1 MLVCKECVGF
11 MQCEFPFS
19 DRSLNPSPIGFVGL
33 LRGQG
38 SLGELESVH
47 QDKNL
52 QDWDM
57 EPSCTETANKP
68 EKKKKKQGRPIL

>member
-1 MLVCKECVGF
+1 M
-11 MQCEFPFS
+11 
-19 DRSLNPSPIGFVGL
+19 GL

-47 QDKNL
+47 KDKNL

-57 EPSCTETANKP
+57 EPSCTETANKT
-68 EKKKKKQGRPIL
+68 KKKKKKREGLYFNEELELFIYLLFFFFGEIRIGTVRTE